1 MDDFNFLEEPPPFE
15 RDEPNSEPRR
25 KPGNQVVLA
34 SDQWAGSSYHSSY
47 HSSNRSSKPPSEPP
61 VVRASAA
68 RVRVARAVLLSLA
81 ALVAVSVPT
90 WLYIGVRNDLA
101 DLRTGLV
108 LARSTIQE
116 VGDLVNDLDR
126 ERVKRLAVLS
136 DSIRTVFDFAQGE
149 AQAWHQRFDETDRAM
164 TVRLDGLARVDRDQ
178 RSRMDALD
186 RQNRTYSSAFAAMS
200 RRAQTQESTTSDI
213 TASVSSLRTA
223 LSRLDGE
230 LLRLDGELGALEDRY
245 AASTTA
251 YGQLGRR
258 VESFSTWADGFR
270 QAGLSGEAVRGRFS
284 ALNAELRRIRMQ
296 VDSLR
301 PPSRAM
307 TTSDN
312 R

>member
-1 MDDFNFLEEPPPFE
+1 MI
-15 RDEPNSEPRR
+15 
-25 KPGNQVVLA
+25 KV
-34 SDQWAGSSYHSSY
+34 
-47 HSSNRSSKPPSEPP
+47 
-61 VVRASAA
+61 
-68 RVRVARAVLLSLA
+68 VLLSLA
-81 ALVAVSVPT
+81 ALSAVSVPT

-108 LARSTIQE
+108 LTRSTIRE

-126 ERVKRLAVLS
+126 ESMKRLAMLG
-136 DSIRTVFDFAQGE
+136 DSIRSVFHYAQGE

-164 TVRLDGLARVDRDQ
+164 TIRLDGLARVDRAQ
-178 RSRMDALD
+178 GSRMDALD
-186 RQNRTYSSAFAAMS
+186 RQNRTYSSAFAALS

-230 LLRLDGELGALEDRY
+230 LIRLDGELAALEERY
-245 AASTTA
+245 LASTTA

-258 VESFSTWADGFR
+258 VESVSTWADGFR

-301 PPSRAM
+301 PPSRAI

>member
-15 RDEPNSEPRR
+15 RDEPNAEPRR
-25 KPGNQVVLA
+25 KPGNQLVLA
-34 SDQWAGSSYHSSY
+34 SDQWTGSSH
-47 HSSNRSSKPPSEPP
+47 HSSNRSSIPPSAPP
-61 VVRASAA
+61 VMRASGA
-68 RVRVARAVLLSLA
+68 RVRAARAVLLSLG
-81 ALVAVSVPT
+81 ALVALSVPT
-90 WLYIGVRNDLA
+90 WLYIGVRNDLT

-108 LARSTIQE
+108 LTRSTIQE
-116 VGDLVNDLDR
+116 VGDLVNDLDQ

-186 RQNRTYSSAFAAMS
+186 RQNHTYSSAFAALS
-200 RRAQTQESTTSDI
+200 RRAQIQESATSDVS
-213 TASVSSLRTA
+213 ASVSSLRAA

-230 LLRLDGELGALEDRY
+230 LSKLDGDLATLEERY
-245 AASTTA
+245 LASTTA

-258 VESFSTWADGFR
+258 VESVSTWADGFR
-270 QAGLSGEAVRGRFS
+270 QAGLSGESVQGRFS
-284 ALNAELRRIRMQ
+284 ALTKELRRIRMQ

-307 TTSDN
+307 TTSEN